1 MKSLVMT
8 SGEIE
13 YEQVFRFRD
22 FQEAGTDNPPVGDL
36 NYVAMTHILFV
47 VFVILMPIL
56 FANLLVS
63 IAKQIPSWHVN
74 LLFIQIGL
82 AVGDTQKVEERATL
96 TYLSLQVMHS

>member
-22 FQEAGTDNPPVGDL
+22 FEEAGTDSPPVGDL

-63 IAKQIPSWHVN
+63 IAK
-74 LLFIQIGL
+74 
-82 AVGDTQKVEERATL
+82 
-96 TYLSLQVMHS
+96 